1 LRNLFRS
8 RLRAGVVVVLLPFVT
23 GFLPLMVQAASR

>member
-23 GFLPLMVQAASR
+23 GFLALMV